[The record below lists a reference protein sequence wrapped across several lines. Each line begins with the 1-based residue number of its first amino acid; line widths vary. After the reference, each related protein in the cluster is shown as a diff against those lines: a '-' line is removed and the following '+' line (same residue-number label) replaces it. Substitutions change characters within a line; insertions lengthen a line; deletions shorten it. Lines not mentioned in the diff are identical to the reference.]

1 MVKPSA
7 LILDAALPD
16 SEKIKI
22 LYDYIYELS
31 DIVDF
36 LLKEVQKGE

>member
-1 MVKPSA
+1 MVKPSV